1 MKSMKLTTLLGICL
15 TCEIVCMGYGH
26 HEQRAVLIR
35 HAGHGF
41 CTVRPFVARVVS
53 GVPRGTTE
61 ARWGPADVQIG
72 PN

>member
-35 HAGHGF
+35 QPG
-41 CTVRPFVARVVS
+41 TVSAL
-53 GVPRGTTE
+53 
-61 ARWGPADVQIG
+61 
-72 PN
+72 